1 LQRGQKEHGIVKAL
15 SALLQDL
22 RRKGSGKKLAI
33 EEPAELE
40 GRPPLASISTG
51 QFCVDVMTFIHPY

>member
-1 LQRGQKEHGIVKAL
+1 LQRGQKEYGVVKAL
-15 SALLQDL
+15 SALLQDI
-22 RRKGSGKKLAI
+22 RRKGSGKKLAT

-51 QFCVDVMTFIHPY
+51 QFCIGVMTFIRPY